1 MGLLGELVRGATK
14 AAGKSVVVSL
24 LMFLPAQPFAH
35 SHQGMNDGGVIA
47 ANWQEYSGEYAAY
60 LYQSFNGATD
70 QLREQIAAVP
80 PGKKPAIITDIDDT
94 LIPGTHYFASM
105 VDADEAKSPEP
116 AHPQPVRALP
126 GAVAFLQWANTLG
139 VEIFYVSR
147 RPDQAQAATIKTL
160 RQLGYPVLSEQHVLL
175 QQPGL
180 PPSKQDKRQSI
191 IERGYHPVML
201 LGDQLED
208 LHQVDSDKQQWLD
221 QFQNRFGSQWFILPN
236 SVYGFWAEDAA
247 SDEYSSQSVA
257 YPVAPAKQYQQH
269 IATAEIWMGHSA
281 DFAATALQAYNLAT
295 KALANPENMQVENR
309 AVVVDIDGTL
319 INYPPIHIDPP
330 FCRTLPSP
338 EEKMKSYERQL
349 GVSAIPGA
357 KAFLDRAATLGYKI
371 FYLTAREQ
379 SSGRR
384 GFQGDIE
391 ELTLTQLNSYGFPG
405 VTRGNLLN
413 RAKFCPPGRKS
424 CGKEHQRQAIISG
437 KVDGKRYDVRL
448 YVGDLLDDFDLKERG
463 LSPFDRASVE
473 VTRIDY
479 GRKYFIIPNPLNK
492 TWMWHHYS
500 KFARQDICQMSDRE
514 RSEIRKRLVKQAAMN
529 N

>member
-1 MGLLGELVRGATK
+1 MGLLGELVRVTTK
-14 AAGKSVVVSL
+14 AASKGVALSL
-24 LMFLPAQPFAH
+24 VMFLPAQPFAY
-35 SHQGMNDGGVIA
+35 GYKEMNNGVVIA
-47 ANWQEYSGEYAAY
+47 ANWQKYSGEYAAY
-60 LYQSFNGATD
+60 LYQTFNGATD
-70 QLREQIAAVP
+70 QLPGQIAAIP
-80 PGKKPAIITDIDDT
+80 PGKRPAVITDIDDT

-105 VDADEAKSPEP
+105 VDTGEAKSPGP
-116 AHPQPVRALP
+116 VHHQPVRALP
-126 GAVAFLQWANTLG
+126 GAVAFLQRANALG

-147 RPDQAQAATIKTL
+147 RSEQAKAATIKAL
-160 RQLGYPVLSEQHVLL
+160 QQLGYPVLSEQHVLL

-191 IERGYHPVML
+191 IDRGYHLVML

-208 LHQVDSDKQQWLD
+208 LHQVDNDKQQWLD
-221 QFQNRFGSQWFILPN
+221 HFQNRFGSQWFILPN
-236 SVYGFWAEDAA
+236 SVYGLWTEDAA
-247 SDEYSSQSVA
+247 NDKHNSQSVV

-295 KALANPENMQVENR
+295 RALAAPENIQAENR

-319 INYPPIHIDPP
+319 VNYPPIHIDPP

-349 GVSAIPGA
+349 GVPAIPGA
-357 KAFLDRAATLGYKI
+357 KAFLDRAVALGYKI

-379 SSGRR
+379 SSGRI
-384 GFQGDIE
+384 GFRGDIE

-405 VTRGNLLN
+405 VTRASLLN

-424 CGKEHQRQAIISG
+424 CGKEYQRQAIVSG
-437 KVDGKRYDVRL
+437 KVDGKRYDIRL

-463 LSPFDRASVE
+463 LSPFDRSSVE
-473 VTRIDY
+473 ATRNDY

-500 KFARQDICQMSDRE
+500 KFAQQDICQMSDWE
-514 RSEIRKRLVKQAAMN
+514 RSEIRKRLVKEAAIN